1 MDYFISSNLRFLRKI
16 NELSQEELAN
26 IVNYSFRTISKW
38 ETGESIPSYDNLQV
52 LSKTFNV
59 SIDDLMKKD
68 LSSIKDFHKFSSKL
82 VDNENNFLLFQ
93 KELYRYLFI
102 KSNDEVLRD
111 IIYKNST
118 IVPYEYQF
126 SDRITTLLKKEKL
139 SFDKAKYIIDKALDE
154 MRKNSLIDYYDIIEV
169 KDVKFIIKYR
179 IIL

>member
-1 MDYFISSNLRFLRKI
+1 MDYFISSNLKFLRKI
-16 NELSQEELAN
+16 NELSQEELAD

-38 ETGESIPSYDNLQV
+38 ETGESIPSYDNLQA

-82 VDNENNFLLFQ
+82 VDNKNNFLLFQ
-93 KELYRYLFI
+93 KEFYKYLFV

-139 SFDKAKYIIDKALDE
+139 SFDKAKYILDKALNE
-154 MRKNSLIDYYDIIEV
+154 MRKNSLVDYYDIIEV
-169 KDVKFIIKYR
+169 KDVKFIIKYK
-179 IIL
+179 ISL

>member
-52 LSKTFNV
+52 LSKIFNV

-82 VDNENNFLLFQ
+82 VDNKNNFLLFQ
-93 KELYRYLFI
+93 KELYKYLFI

-111 IIYKNST
+111 MIYKNST
-118 IVPYEYQF
+118 IMPYEYQF
-126 SDRITTLLKKEKL
+126 SDRITTLLRKEKL